1 MKIKLSLL
9 VITLFYAQVSA
20 QQISSTP
27 TNVFVAGNA
36 GKVHVF
42 LLIGQSNMVGRDT
55 NGIKIQTTDQRIAY
69 LDNSGH
75 LQVAIE
81 PMHQG
86 GSGMG
91 PGIPFALQMIKNYPN
106 QQIILVP
113 CAVGGTPLS
122 RWVKGA
128 DLYERAVKRAKIA
141 MAMGTLDG
149 VVWHQG
155 ESDSNNAELAQS
167 YQSRLVQMFT
177 DLRADLEKPKLPIVV
192 GQLGEFV
199 KYTYSDV
206 VKAAIKQMPEKLP
219 GVAFADSNGL
229 TDKGDHLH
237 FNTASQQQFGQRY
250 AAAMLTLLPNTSK
263 NKIK

>member
-1 MKIKLSLL
+1 MKIKLSLF
-9 VITLFYAQVSA
+9 VITLFCVQVSA
-20 QQISSTP
+20 QQTSLIPAT
-27 TNVFVAGNA
+27 TFVAGNA
-36 GKVHVF
+36 RKVHVF

-55 NGIKIQTTDQRIAY
+55 NGIKTQTIDQRIAY
-69 LDNSGH
+69 LNNSDH

-81 PMHQG
+81 PMHHG

-128 DLYERAVKRAKIA
+128 DLYERAIKRAKIA
-141 MAMGTLDG
+141 MAMGALDG
-149 VVWHQG
+149 VIWHQG
-155 ESDSNNAELAQS
+155 ESDSNDAELAQS

-177 DLRADLEKPKLPIVV
+177 DLRADLGMPNLPIVV

-199 KYTYSDV
+199 KYPYSDV
-206 VKAAIKQMPEKLP
+206 VKTAIKQMPEKLP
-219 GVAFADSNGL
+219 EVAFVDSNGL

-237 FNTASQQQFGQRY
+237 FNTASQQQFGERY
-250 AAAMLTLLPNTSK
+250 AAAMLALLPSSSK
-263 NKIK
+263 NE